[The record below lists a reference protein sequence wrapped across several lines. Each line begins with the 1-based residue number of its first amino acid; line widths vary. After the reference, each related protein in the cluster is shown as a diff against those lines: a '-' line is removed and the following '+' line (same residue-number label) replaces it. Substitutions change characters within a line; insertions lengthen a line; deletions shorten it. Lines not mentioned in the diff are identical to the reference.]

1 MNKTFQYFRSSIN
14 NQQKIHA
21 GNESLHNSHPPL
33 FTVKQYPAENKTK
46 VWPHGVV
53 FTQTSSLLI

>member
-33 FTVKQYPAENKTK
+33 FTVKQYPAEN
-46 VWPHGVV
+46 
-53 FTQTSSLLI
+53 